1 MVFAQAS
8 ADEVDRNHINAAVV
22 IRESTPAQPVAQRGE
37 VYWWL
42 YTVSEG
48 QFALAPRPVPTSSVP
63 FVLDQ
68 VGAHTNTA
76 TSVWAAD
83 QSIVLERTSA
93 RRHSTPRIS
102 YENREKVRAF
112 LDRHPE
118 IRTFIRAALP
128 ALHKCFG
135 SAVSVVLEVLVY
147 PEQSG
152 PEELVA
158 WIQSTDEVYEGLE
171 KLERFEDEWFLDH
184 LAETGGIFNFNVE
197 TV

>member
-83 QSIVLERTSA
+83 QSIVLAETSA
-93 RRHSTPRIS
+93 RRHRPPRIT
-102 YENREKVRAF
+102 YQNREKVSDF
-112 LDRHPE
+112 LDHHPE
-118 IRTFIRAALP
+118 IGAFVRAALP
-128 ALHKCFG
+128 VLVRYFG
-135 SAVSVVLEVLVY
+135 SAVNVVLEVMVY
-147 PEQSG
+147 PEDGG
-152 PEELVA
+152 PEELVG
-158 WIQSTDEVYEGLE
+158 WIQSTDDVYEGLE

-184 LAETGGIFNFNVE
+184 LAEAGGIFNFNVE